1 MYKIGEFSK
10 ITGLSIRTLRYY
22 DEIGILTPTTD
33 RWTNYRLYTDENI
46 IEAEYIKFLKSV
58 DFRLEEILTAK
69 DEMNS
74 ELIDSKIEEL
84 EDKKNIIDYQINCL
98 ETIKES
104 LPKDNSIANDK
115 VVSLVKTMD
124 SKKVA

>member
-84 EDKKNIIDYQINCL
+84 EDKKNVIDYQIECL
-98 ETIKES
+98 NTIKES
-104 LPKDNSIANDK
+104 ITNENSIANDK
-115 VVSLVKTMD
+115 VVTLSKTMNQ
-124 SKKVA
+124 KVA

>member
-46 IEAEYIKFLKSV
+46 IEAQYIKFLKSV

-84 EDKKNIIDYQINCL
+84 EDKKNVIDYQIECL
-98 ETIKES
+98 NTLKES
-104 LPKDNSIANDK
+104 ITNENSIANDK
-115 VVSLVKTMD
+115 VVTLSKTMNQ
-124 SKKVA
+124 KVA